1 MTLVPYDANKIGCYH
16 KKTKLLKI
24 LDEFRDS
31 DYDCVKVENY
41 DHKDAYSC
49 TASLSCSIK
58 RYHYDNIRAVTCRGE
73 VFLVKVQP

>member
-41 DHKDAYSC
+41 DHKDAYSR

-58 RYHYDNIRAVTCRGE
+58 RYHYDGIRAVTHRGE
-73 VFLVKVQP
+73 VFLVKIQP